1 MSPRSTTIFLKTLYA
16 VSGEILKNSLSYAPV
31 GEHLSG
37 VQRTVNKIDDVVY
50 AFFNLKGVFNF
61 VDCIAA
67 VYCWGC

>member
-1 MSPRSTTIFLKTLYA
+1 M
-16 VSGEILKNSLSYAPV
+16 KNSLSYAPV

-61 VDCIAA
+61 VDCIAT
-67 VYCWGC
+67 V